1 MSLIENPR
9 WSGARIII
17 DAASGSACLKVDD
30 KYELAETVSSLK
42 FTTHLASARAQDERY
57 KAIIKD
63 WSTFDVLPRAC
74 DL

>member
-1 MSLIENPR
+1 MPSVENPR
-9 WSGARIII
+9 WSGTRIIM

-42 FTTHLASARAQDERY
+42 FTTHFASARTQDERHE
-57 KAIIKD
+57 AIARD
-63 WSTFDVLPRAC
+63 WVAFDVLPRAC